1 MKIYLDLVLILNF
14 VYDLLL
20 LMCVDV
26 TLKRFTKFYRLIISA
41 LAGALSLIILFLPFN
56 KYVLFLFKVLVS
68 LFMIIIAFGYKNIKY
83 FFTNISYLYMCSVI
97 LGGFLYFLNVEF
109 SYKREGLIFYHDGL
123 SVNYIL
129 LLILAPII
137 LYLYIR
143 NIKIFKS
150 TYNFSYQL
158 NIEFM
163 DKQILSCKGF
173 LDTGNKLKDP
183 ISKKYIIILSKKILV
198 PFINNKSPI
207 YVPYKALNKK
217 GLIKCYKVKSISINN
232 QIFNNY
238 LVGLSDDNFKING
251 TDALLN
257 YKLMEDLCLEK

>member
-1 MKIYLDLVLILNF
+1 
-14 VYDLLL
+14 
-20 LMCVDV
+20 
-26 TLKRFTKFYRLIISA
+26 
-41 LAGALSLIILFLPFN
+41 
-56 KYVLFLFKVLVS
+56 
-68 LFMIIIAFGYKNIKY
+68 
-83 FFTNISYLYMCSVI
+83 
-97 LGGFLYFLNVEF
+97 
-109 SYKREGLIFYHDGL
+109 
-123 SVNYIL
+123 
-129 LLILAPII
+129 
-137 LYLYIR
+137 
-143 NIKIFKS
+143 
-150 TYNFSYQL
+150 
-158 NIEFM
+158 M

-232 QIFNNY
+232 QTFNNY